1 MQLRFVDDADG
12 GGARFVVTLPGEV
25 TPMAKAT
32 DGVVDEPQLHAV

>member
-1 MQLRFVDDADG
+1 
-12 GGARFVVTLPGEV
+12 VVTLPGEV